1 MNEQKFLERME
12 ELKPKW
18 ETKKN
23 GFPKILVLI
32 LILLL
37 GIFYFIHNLK
47 ERDKK
52 ISDLIS
58 KNRELLKDN
67 DRLDSLIYLNNVEIV
82 KKSNE
87 IAGLKGKDLDLQ
99 ADVSKLENKIKSLKI
114 NYEKANHHADNFSS
128 DQISRYFSD
137 SLR

>member
-1 MNEQKFLERME
+1 MNEKKFTERMQ
-12 ELKPKW
+12 ELRYNW
-18 ETKKN
+18 ETKKS
-23 GFPKILVLI
+23 GSPKILIFIVI
-32 LILLL
+32 LILA
-37 GIFYFIHNLK
+37 IFYFFYNLK

-52 ISDLIS
+52 ILDLIS

-87 IAGLKGKDLDLQ
+87 IQGLKDKEVDLQ
-99 ADVSKLENKIKSLKI
+99 SNVKTIEIKIKNLKS
-114 NYEKANHHADNFSS
+114 NYEKANNHADNFGSE
-128 DQISRYFSD
+128 QLSRYFAD